1 MLFRSNKAASEAEVR
16 GWKVSEDKDQFY
28 KKALT
33 DKGMKIVTPSPK
45 LMADMK
51 QVGAVMLADWQK
63 KAGSDG
69 DAIIAAFNKSAPD
82 AKAKK

>member
-1 MLFRSNKAASEAEVR
+1 MSEE
-16 GWKVSEDKDQFY
+16 KDLFY

-33 DKGMKIVTPSPK
+33 EKGMKIMAPSPK

-63 KAGSDG
+63 KAGADG
-69 DAIIAAFNKSAPD
+69 DAIITAFNKSAP
-82 AKAKK
+82 ATKAKQ

>member
-1 MLFRSNKAASEAEVR
+1 MLFRS
-16 GWKVSEDKDQFY
+16 WKVSEDKDQFY

-63 KAGSDG
+63 RAGPDG

>member
-1 MLFRSNKAASEAEVR
+1 M
-16 GWKVSEDKDQFY
+16 
-28 KKALT
+28 
-33 DKGMKIVTPSPK
+33 TPSPK

-63 KAGSDG
+63 KAGADG
-69 DAIIAAFNKSAPD
+69 DAIITAFNKSAPA